1 MMKIGIN
8 SAGIG
13 AEATI
18 DGLIAQAKRVEQMG
32 FDSFWMASMFG
43 LDAIMSLALIG
54 RETKR
59 IKLGTA
65 VVPTYPRHPLT
76 MAQEAATAQA
86 ASGGRFILGIG
97 LSHKPVIEGMLGL
110 SFDRP
115 ARHMREYL
123 KVLMPLLANEKVQ
136 STGELY
142 RVNAQMTVAE
152 NKGVPVV
159 VAALGDLMLNIAGTL
174 ADGTITWMTG
184 PKTLE
189 SHIIPKI
196 SKAAKA
202 AGKPAPRIVVGM
214 PFALLADKESVR
226 DRLDR
231 GLKMY
236 GTLPSYRAML
246 DLEGAKSPADIAC
259 VGTEKEISASIR
271 RLRDIGVTDLNCT
284 LLGVG
289 DRDQTLQFLQS
300 ELTAKAA

>member
-1 MMKIGIN
+1 MKIGIN
-8 SAGIG
+8 TAGIG
-13 AEATI
+13 PEATV
-18 DGLIAQAKRVEQMG
+18 DGMIAQAKKIEAMG
-32 FDSFWMASMFG
+32 FDCLWIASMFG
-43 LDAIMSLALIG
+43 LDAMMSMALIG

-76 MAQEAATAQA
+76 MAQEAATVQA
-86 ASGGRFILGIG
+86 VSNGRFTLGIG
-97 LSHKPVIEGMLGL
+97 LSHKPVIEGALGM
-110 SFDRP
+110 SYDKP

-123 KVLMPLLANEKVQ
+123 QILMPALRNEKVQ
-136 STGELY
+136 FAGELY
-142 RVNAQMTVAE
+142 RTNAQLTIAE
-152 NKGVPVV
+152 AKPVPVV
-159 VAALGDLMLNIAGTL
+159 VAALGDVMLKLAGTY

-189 SHIIPKI
+189 THIIPKI
-196 SKAAKA
+196 SKAAKE
-202 AGKPAPRIVVGM
+202 AGKPAPRIVAGM
-214 PFALLADKESVR
+214 PFALVADKAAVR
-226 DRLDR
+226 ERLER

-236 GTLPSYRAML
+236 GGLASYRAML
-246 DLEGAKSPADIAC
+246 DKEGVQGPADFAC
-259 VGTEKEISASIR
+259 VGSEKEISAAIR